1 MTALHDDVIPAHL
14 KDWFHTEDTWRA
26 YAACRGMDTDLFYP
40 EGRGRKLR
48 AREQT
53 AKEICASCPVAQ
65 QCSQAAAEATERFG
79 IWGGLTEGER
89 GWSRR

>member
-1 MTALHDDVIPAHL
+1 MTALQDVRPEHFE
-14 KDWFHTEDTWRA
+14 DWFQSQDSWRA

-48 AREQT
+48 DREEIAREV
-53 AKEICASCPVAQ
+53 CAGCPVAQ
-65 QCSQAAAEATERFG
+65 QCRQSAAEAVERFG

-89 GWSRR
+89 GWKRR